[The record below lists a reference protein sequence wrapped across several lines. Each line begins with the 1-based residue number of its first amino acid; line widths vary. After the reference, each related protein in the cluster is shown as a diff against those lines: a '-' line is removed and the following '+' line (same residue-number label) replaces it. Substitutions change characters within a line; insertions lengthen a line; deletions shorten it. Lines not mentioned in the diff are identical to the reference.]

1 MLMVRRNAQPVL
13 SDFISN
19 FFDTD
24 LTDRLDRSL
33 KVLPKTNIIEN
44 EDSYNVEMVVP
55 GFSKEDFNLNVEK
68 DLLIVSAQ
76 KEENKEEKNDS
87 KVIFREYSVQS
98 FERSFTL
105 SNDVDI
111 NKIEASYEN
120 GILNLNI
127 PKKKEAMVK
136 KLIKIK

>member
-1 MLMVRRNAQPVL
+1 MLMVRRNAQPAL
-13 SDFISN
+13 SELINN

-24 LTDRLDRSL
+24 LSERIDRSL
-33 KVLPKTNIIEN
+33 KVMPRTNIMEK
-44 EDSYNVEMVVP
+44 EDSYSVEMLVP
-55 GFSKEDFNLNVEK
+55 GFSKDDFNLNVEN

-76 KEENKEEKNDS
+76 KEENKEEKSAN
-87 KVIFREYSVQS
+87 KIIFREYNVQS

-105 SNDVDI
+105 SNDVDS

-120 GILNLNI
+120 GILNLMI
-127 PKKKEAMVK
+127 PKKKEALVK

>member
-1 MLMVRRNAQPVL
+1 MLMVRRNAQPAL
-13 SDFISN
+13 SELINN

-24 LTDRLDRSL
+24 LSERIDRSL
-33 KVLPKTNIIEN
+33 KVMPRTNIMEK
-44 EDSYNVEMVVP
+44 EDSYSVEMLVP
-55 GFSKEDFNLNVEK
+55 GFSKDDFNLNVEN

-76 KEENKEEKNDS
+76 KEENKEEKSDN
-87 KVIFREYSVQS
+87 KIIFREYNVQS

-105 SNDVDI
+105 SNDVDS

-120 GILNLNI
+120 GILNLMI
-127 PKKKEAMVK
+127 PKKKEALVK